1 MRFVFILFIS
11 FLVANTTVAQDKN
24 MSTQDRLKELAR
36 VKKEFDEQK
45 KKEWDAYLVRVEESK
60 IAKQQK
66 KQILIHIDCTS
77 I

>member
-1 MRFVFILFIS
+1 MVNI
-11 FLVANTTVAQDKN
+11 AVAQDKK

-36 VKKEFDEQK
+36 VKKEIDEQK

-66 KQILIHIDCTS
+66 KAS
-77 I
+77 RFY